1 MFTINTFSI
10 SKLNNAEVTGFY
22 INVQKAITNSDPA
35 NLGLTEVLPNFGSTL
50 QKLIDQV

>member
-22 INVQKAITNSDPA
+22 INVQKAITTADASK
-35 NLGLTEVLPNFGSTL
+35 LGLSEVMTPYSTRQL
-50 QKLIDQV
+50 V